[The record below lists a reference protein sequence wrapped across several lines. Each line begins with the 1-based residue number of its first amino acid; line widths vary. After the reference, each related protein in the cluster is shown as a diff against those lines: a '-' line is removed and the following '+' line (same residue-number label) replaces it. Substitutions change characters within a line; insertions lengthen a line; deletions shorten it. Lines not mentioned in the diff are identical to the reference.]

1 MSKTLATVNTT
12 TTSQAIT
19 PAAPTTKMEVM
30 LPPGFEEAPSRPIV
44 YVGGESEGGAPFYV
58 WNRDKEAK
66 DFIPTKRFS
75 ATLLDVKTLVRNPDD
90 AVKRSVKLVLE
101 FSTASGERVAFSMG
115 ANTYAGMGALAGLSA
130 LSSEQ
135 LAAPI
140 GLSGKVGNQGRV
152 TFVSIYSD
160 GKLMRNVDAE
170 DLLKECRGGDSYLP
184 AVEGLIANIREK
196 LG

>member
-1 MSKTLATVNTT
+1 
-12 TTSQAIT
+12 
-19 PAAPTTKMEVM
+19 M

-44 YVGGESEGGAPFYV
+44 YVGGEMEGGAPFYV
-58 WNRDKEAK
+58 WNRDTESK
-66 DFIPTKRFS
+66 DFVPTKRFS

-90 AVKRSVKLVLE
+90 PIKRSVKLVLE

-115 ANTYAGMGALAGLSA
+115 VNTYAGMGAIAGLSA
-130 LSSEQ
+130 LSAEQ

-152 TFVSIYSD
+152 TFVSVYSD
-160 GKLMRNVDAE
+160 GKLMRNVDSE